1 MITKTALNTQ
11 LFYYIT
17 KLKTFQYFTG
27 LKKFYDM
34 KLQFLFITLEK
45 YSITHRK
52 SFYVCI
58 ILKPII
64 FRIVICVTILV
75 ANLLNLTLHFQYIFG
90 ELLPIYCDLAHT

>member
-17 KLKTFQYFTG
+17 KLKTFQYFTE

-45 YSITHRK
+45 YSIIHTEKVLMRVL
-52 SFYVCI
+52 Y
-58 ILKPII
+58 
-64 FRIVICVTILV
+64 
-75 ANLLNLTLHFQYIFG
+75 LNRLYLG
-90 ELLPIYCDLAHT
+90 